1 MGMRCP
7 PITTNGQTAGRIFQN
22 KILSRSTNK
31 YWDHSTWAPF
41 DVAHASC
48 CRNWSRTQY
57 NDTTCTTAAVWAGA
71 TPGGFWAALSP
82 KNGGRSRPIW
92 CFFRGASCFPA
103 FRISDSGKK
112 LLAPQTEEGAEEEAE
127 GYSFGLLQVSP
138 PICLREPQ
146 PDRLLR

>member
-1 MGMRCP
+1 MGKQPAESFKTKSFHAPRTNIG
-7 PITTNGQTAGRIFQN
+7 ITQPGP
-22 KILSRSTNK
+22 LS
-31 YWDHSTWAPF
+31 
-41 DVAHASC
+41 
-48 CRNWSRTQY
+48 
-57 NDTTCTTAAVWAGA
+57 TTCTTAAVWAGA

-127 GYSFGLLQVSP
+127 GYSFCLLQVSP